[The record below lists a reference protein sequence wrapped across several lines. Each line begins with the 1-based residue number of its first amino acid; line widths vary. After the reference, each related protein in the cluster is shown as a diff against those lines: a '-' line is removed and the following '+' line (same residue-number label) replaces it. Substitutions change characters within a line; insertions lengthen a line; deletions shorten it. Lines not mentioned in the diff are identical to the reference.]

1 MSYTRVLPEML
12 SRTPLFRDQP
22 AAVLEAVGAAMR
34 KVHFPAGKVICERG
48 DPGDALYLIV
58 EGRLRISV
66 LGADGREL
74 SFAHA
79 VANDIFGEISVLDG
93 SPRSAGATALS
104 DVTAFSLSR
113 SDFNA
118 LVDRHSTL
126 ARAVIRLLCAR
137 LREVSD
143 RLEDIALLPLEA
155 RLARFFLNRLAGFGG
170 RGPADPGKPRIT
182 LGMSQGELALLLGA
196 SRPKVN
202 AALMALAEAGAIT
215 RVGEAFACD
224 AGVLGEIA
232 QREELGG

>member
-1 MSYTRVLPEML
+1 MTKMRILPEML

-22 AAVLEAVGAAMR
+22 ATVLQAISAAMQE
-34 KVHFPAGKVICERG
+34 VHFAAGQVLCERG
-48 DPGDALYLIV
+48 DPGHALYLITD
-58 EGRLRISV
+58 GRLRISI
-66 LGADGREL
+66 LAADGREL

-118 LVDRHSTL
+118 LVDQHGTL
-126 ARAVIRLLCAR
+126 ARSVIRFLCAR

-155 RLARFFLNRLAGFGG
+155 RLARFFLNKLASASSKAT
-170 RGPADPGKPRIT
+170 PAAKPRVA
-182 LGMSQGELALLLGA
+182 LGMSQSELALLLGA

-202 AALMALAEAGAIT
+202 AALMALTDTGAIK
-215 RVGEAFACD
+215 RAGEAFACD
-224 AGVLGEIA
+224 ARLLAEVA
-232 QREELGG
+232 QREDLPR

>member
-1 MSYTRVLPEML
+1 MTKMRVLPEML

-22 AAVLEAVGAAMR
+22 ATVLQAISAAMQE
-34 KVHFPAGKVICERG
+34 VHFSAGQVLCERG
-48 DPGDALYLIV
+48 DPGHALYLV
-58 EGRLRISV
+58 TDGRLRISI
-66 LGADGREL
+66 LAADGREL

-118 LVDRHSTL
+118 LVDQHGTL
-126 ARAVIRLLCAR
+126 ARSVIRFLCAR

-155 RLARFFLNRLAGFGG
+155 RLARFFLNRLASTSGTAA
-170 RGPADPGKPRIT
+170 PANGKTRIA
-182 LGMSQGELALLLGA
+182 LGMSQSELALLLGA

-202 AALMALAEAGAIT
+202 AALMALTDAGAIT
-215 RVGEAFACD
+215 RAGEAFACD
-224 AGVLGEIA
+224 ARLLAEVA
-232 QREELGG
+232 QREDLPR